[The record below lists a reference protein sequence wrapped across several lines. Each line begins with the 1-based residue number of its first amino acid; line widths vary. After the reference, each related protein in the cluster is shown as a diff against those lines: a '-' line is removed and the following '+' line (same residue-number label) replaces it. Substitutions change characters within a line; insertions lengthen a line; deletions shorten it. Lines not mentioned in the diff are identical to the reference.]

1 MERLSCL
8 CGSLFVCSI
17 AIAPWYLVL
26 DLDLCID
33 QSSLIWKTFKT
44 QNNHVLDKVFFGIT
58 SKLFGFLAQE
68 WIDTKQKKWRQLMSH
83 SNTPQW
89 TGSVME
95 EFLFALITCALRCLI
110 TNVKSIF
117 GFIWHKDLV
126 VMVTISASGR
136 QLDWWSRY
144 IQFVVFLYSS
154 HEEVFKQKRS

>member
-17 AIAPWYLVL
+17 AIAPGYLV
-26 DLDLCID
+26 LDLCID

-44 QNNHVLDKVFFGIT
+44 QNNHELDKVFLA
-58 SKLFGFLAQE
+58 SPPNYLVFLLKADLTLNSE
-68 WIDTKQKKWRQLMSH
+68 KKWRQLMSH

-89 TGSVME
+89 TDSVME

-110 TNVKSIF
+110 SNVKSIF

-144 IQFVVFLYSS
+144 IQFVVVLYSS
-154 HEEVFKQKRS
+154 HEDVFKQKRS